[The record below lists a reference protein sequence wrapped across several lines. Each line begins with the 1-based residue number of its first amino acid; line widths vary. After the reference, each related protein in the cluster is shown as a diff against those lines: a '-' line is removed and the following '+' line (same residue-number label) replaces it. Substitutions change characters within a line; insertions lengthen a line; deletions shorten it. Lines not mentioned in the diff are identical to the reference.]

1 MAPADVCES
10 RDDAATKD
18 GTTTDVVWRC
28 REDATGMRT
37 EETSTELSGRAGD
50 INARDEDTA
59 ASIEDK
65 DGSVKVLSVVV
76 G

>member
-1 MAPADVCES
+1 
-10 RDDAATKD
+10 
-18 GTTTDVVWRC
+18 
-28 REDATGMRT
+28 MRT